1 MTAGTRQ
8 KMIVITLVVVIAVL
22 AVTGVSLAVWISG
35 DGEGASYDFEVM
47 GWDDPSVRYLR
58 FSAKGEGGEAL
69 VLEFNDTAGC
79 FVAKNG
85 ETEYVGAV
93 SNVTAVGYYGIIEE
107 LLIPASIF
115 VKADRG
121 DTVEGI
127 SVAANPADVV
137 AVAMPNVQQDGGE
150 ALGLVSE
157 VTIGAAGAGERGDDR
172 RECGEHFRPLLL
184 VHGRVDQGDVC
195 AVGRG
200 GDLGRLLLF
209 ALRQLDRHCRG
220 RQGRDARHGLF

>member
-1 MTAGTRQ
+1 
-8 KMIVITLVVVIAVL
+8 MIVLTLVVVIAVL

-58 FSAKGEGGEAL
+58 FSAKGGGDEDL
-69 VLEFNDTAGC
+69 VLAFDDDAGC
-79 FVAKNG
+79 FVAMNG

-93 SNVTAVGYYGIIEE
+93 SEVTAVGYYGIIEE

-115 VKADRG
+115 VKADG
-121 DTVEGI
+121 GETVEGI
-127 SVAANPADVV
+127 SVPAEAVDVV

-157 VTIGAAGAGERGDDR
+157 VTIGANVASISAHSFSYMDALTKVTFEPSDVAVTLGDYCFSRCGNLTLTEIVEVGRVVERGTGCF
-172 RECGEHFRPLLL
+172 E
-184 VHGRVDQGDVC
+184 
-195 AVGRG
+195 
-200 GDLGRLLLF
+200 
-209 ALRQLDRHCRG
+209 
-220 RQGRDARHGLF
+220 

>member
-8 KMIVITLVVVIAVL
+8 KMIVLTLVVVIAVL

-35 DGEGASYDFEVM
+35 EGEGASYDFKVM

-58 FSAKGEGGEAL
+58 FSAKGGGDEDL
-69 VLEFNDTAGC
+69 VLAFDDDAGC

-85 ETEYVGAV
+85 ETEYVGEV
-93 SNVTAVGYYGIIEE
+93 SEVTAIGYYGIIEE

-115 VKADRG
+115 VKADG
-121 DTVEGI
+121 GGTVEGI
-127 SVAANPADVV
+127 SVAASAVDVV

-157 VTIGAAGAGERGDDR
+157 VTIGANVASISAHSFSYMDALTKVTFEPSDVAVTLGDYCFSRCGNLTLTEIVDDGRSVTRGKGCF
-172 RECGEHFRPLLL
+172 E
-184 VHGRVDQGDVC
+184 
-195 AVGRG
+195 
-200 GDLGRLLLF
+200 
-209 ALRQLDRHCRG
+209 
-220 RQGRDARHGLF
+220 

>member
-8 KMIVITLVVVIAVL
+8 KMIVLTLVVVIAVL

-35 DGEGASYDFEVM
+35 EGEGASYDFEVM
-47 GWDDPSVRYLR
+47 GWGDPSVRYLR
-58 FSAKGEGGEAL
+58 FSAKGGGGEDL
-69 VLEFNDTAGC
+69 VLEFNDAAGC

-93 SNVTAVGYYGIIEE
+93 SEVTAIGYYGIIEE

-115 VKADRG
+115 VKADG
-121 DTVEGI
+121 GGTVEGI
-127 SVAANPADVV
+127 SVPANAVDVV

-157 VTIGAAGAGERGDDR
+157 VTIGANVASISAHSFSYMDALTKVTFEQPGVAVALGDYCFSR
-172 RECGEHFRPLLL
+172 CGNLTEVVDDGRS
-184 VHGRVDQGDVC
+184 VTHGTGC
-195 AVGRG
+195 
-200 GDLGRLLLF
+200 F
-209 ALRQLDRHCRG
+209 E
-220 RQGRDARHGLF
+220 

>member
-8 KMIVITLVVVIAVL
+8 KMIVLTLVVVIAVL

-35 DGEGASYDFEVM
+35 DGEGASYDFKVM

-58 FSAKGEGGEAL
+58 FSAKGGGGEAL
-69 VLEFNDTAGC
+69 VLAFDDAAGC

-93 SNVTAVGYYGIIEE
+93 TGVTAVGYFGIIEE
-107 LLIPASIF
+107 LLIPAQIF
-115 VKADRG
+115 VKADGG
-121 DTVEGI
+121 DTVDGI
-127 SVAANPADVV
+127 AVPASAVDVV

-157 VTIGAAGAGERGDDR
+157 VTIGANVANISAHSFSYMDALTKVTFEPSAVAVTLGEYCFSRCGNLTEIVEDGRSVTRGTGCF
-172 RECGEHFRPLLL
+172 E
-184 VHGRVDQGDVC
+184 
-195 AVGRG
+195 
-200 GDLGRLLLF
+200 
-209 ALRQLDRHCRG
+209 
-220 RQGRDARHGLF
+220 

>member
-8 KMIVITLVVVIAVL
+8 KMIVLTLVIVIAVL

-69 VLEFNDTAGC
+69 VLDFDDAAGC
-79 FVAKNG
+79 FVAMNG

-93 SNVTAVGYYGIIEE
+93 SEVTAIGYYGIIEE

-115 VKADRG
+115 VKADG
-121 DTVEGI
+121 GGTVEGI
-127 SVAANPADVV
+127 SVAASAVDVV
-137 AVAMPNVQQDGGE
+137 AVEMPNVQQDGGE

-157 VTIGAAGAGERGDDR
+157 VTIGAKVASISAHSFSYMDALTKVTFEPSNVAVTLGEYCFSRCGNLNEIVEDGRSVTRGTGCF
-172 RECGEHFRPLLL
+172 E
-184 VHGRVDQGDVC
+184 
-195 AVGRG
+195 
-200 GDLGRLLLF
+200 
-209 ALRQLDRHCRG
+209 
-220 RQGRDARHGLF
+220 

>member
-8 KMIVITLVVVIAVL
+8 KMIVLTLVIVIAVL

-35 DGEGASYDFEVM
+35 EGEGASYDFEVM

-58 FSAKGEGGEAL
+58 FSAKGEGDEDL
-69 VLEFNDTAGC
+69 VLAFDDAAGC

-93 SNVTAVGYYGIIEE
+93 SKVTAVGYYGIIEE

-115 VKADRG
+115 VKADGG

-127 SVAANPADVV
+127 SVPANAVDVV

-157 VTIGAAGAGERGDDR
+157 VTIGANVASISAHSFSYMDALTKVTFEQPGVAVALGDYCFSR
-172 RECGEHFRPLLL
+172 CGNLTEVVDDGRS
-184 VHGRVDQGDVC
+184 VTHGTGC
-195 AVGRG
+195 
-200 GDLGRLLLF
+200 F
-209 ALRQLDRHCRG
+209 E
-220 RQGRDARHGLF
+220 

>member
-8 KMIVITLVVVIAVL
+8 KMIVLTLVVVIAVL

-69 VLEFNDTAGC
+69 VLGFDDAAGC
-79 FVAKNG
+79 FVAMNG

-93 SNVTAVGYYGIIEE
+93 SEVTAIGYYGIIEE

-115 VKADRG
+115 VKADGG

-127 SVAANPADVV
+127 SVAANAFGVV

-157 VTIGAAGAGERGDDR
+157 VTIGANVANISAHSFSYMDALTKVTFEPSDVAVTLGDYCFLRCGNLIEIVEVGRTVERGKGCF
-172 RECGEHFRPLLL
+172 E
-184 VHGRVDQGDVC
+184 
-195 AVGRG
+195 
-200 GDLGRLLLF
+200 
-209 ALRQLDRHCRG
+209 
-220 RQGRDARHGLF
+220 

>member
-8 KMIVITLVVVIAVL
+8 KMIVLTLVVVIAVL

-35 DGEGASYDFEVM
+35 EGEGASYDFEVM

-58 FSAKGEGGEAL
+58 FSAKGEGDEDL
-69 VLEFNDTAGC
+69 VLAFDDAAGC

-93 SNVTAVGYYGIIEE
+93 SEVTAVGYYGIIEE

-115 VKADRG
+115 VKADG
-121 DTVEGI
+121 GGTVEGI
-127 SVAANPADVV
+127 SVAASAVDVV

-157 VTIGAAGAGERGDDR
+157 VTIGANVASISAHSFSYMDALTKVTFEPSNVAVTLGDYCFSRCGNLTEIVEDGRSVTRGKGCF
-172 RECGEHFRPLLL
+172 E
-184 VHGRVDQGDVC
+184 
-195 AVGRG
+195 
-200 GDLGRLLLF
+200 
-209 ALRQLDRHCRG
+209 
-220 RQGRDARHGLF
+220 

>member
-8 KMIVITLVVVIAVL
+8 KMIVLTLVVVIAVL

-35 DGEGASYDFEVM
+35 DDEGASYDFEVM

-58 FSAKGEGGEAL
+58 FSAKGEGDEDL
-69 VLEFNDTAGC
+69 VLAFDDDAGC

-93 SNVTAVGYYGIIEE
+93 SEVTAVGYYGIIEE

-115 VKADRG
+115 VKADG
-121 DTVEGI
+121 GETVEGI
-127 SVAANPADVV
+127 SVPANAVDVV

-157 VTIGAAGAGERGDDR
+157 VTIGANVASISAHSFSYMDALTKVTFEQSDVAVTLGDYCFSRCGNLTEVVEVGRVVERGKGCF
-172 RECGEHFRPLLL
+172 E
-184 VHGRVDQGDVC
+184 
-195 AVGRG
+195 
-200 GDLGRLLLF
+200 
-209 ALRQLDRHCRG
+209 
-220 RQGRDARHGLF
+220 

>member
-1 MTAGTRQ
+1 
-8 KMIVITLVVVIAVL
+8 MIVLTLVVVIAVL

-58 FSAKGEGGEAL
+58 FSAKGGGDEDL
-69 VLEFNDTAGC
+69 VLAFDDAAGC
-79 FVAKNG
+79 FVAMNG

-93 SNVTAVGYYGIIEE
+93 SEVTAVGYYGIIEE

-115 VKADRG
+115 VKADGG

-127 SVAANPADVV
+127 SVPAKAVNVV

-157 VTIGAAGAGERGDDR
+157 VTIGANVASISAHSFSYMDALTKVTFEPSDVAVTLGDYCFSRCGNLTLTEIVDDGRSVTRGKGCF
-172 RECGEHFRPLLL
+172 E
-184 VHGRVDQGDVC
+184 
-195 AVGRG
+195 
-200 GDLGRLLLF
+200 
-209 ALRQLDRHCRG
+209 
-220 RQGRDARHGLF
+220 

>member
-8 KMIVITLVVVIAVL
+8 KMVVLTLVIVIAVL

-35 DGEGASYDFEVM
+35 DGEGASYDFKVM

-69 VLEFNDTAGC
+69 VLAFEDAAGC

-85 ETEYVGAV
+85 ETEYGGAV
-93 SNVTAVGYYGIIEE
+93 SEVTAVGYYGIIEE

-115 VKADRG
+115 VKADG
-121 DTVEGI
+121 GGTVEGI
-127 SVAANPADVV
+127 SVPAAAVKVV

-157 VTIGAAGAGERGDDR
+157 VTIGANVASISAHSFSYMDALTKVTFEPSGVAVTLGDYCFSRCGNLTEIVEAGRSVTRGKGCF
-172 RECGEHFRPLLL
+172 E
-184 VHGRVDQGDVC
+184 
-195 AVGRG
+195 
-200 GDLGRLLLF
+200 
-209 ALRQLDRHCRG
+209 
-220 RQGRDARHGLF
+220 

>member
-8 KMIVITLVVVIAVL
+8 KMIVLTLVVVIAVL

-58 FSAKGEGGEAL
+58 FSAKGGGGEDL
-69 VLEFNDTAGC
+69 VLAFDDVAGC

-93 SNVTAVGYYGIIEE
+93 SEVTAIGYYGIIEE

-115 VKADRG
+115 VKADGG
-121 DTVEGI
+121 DKVDGI
-127 SVAANPADVV
+127 AVPASAVNVV

-157 VTIGAAGAGERGDDR
+157 LTIGANVASISAHSFSYMDALTKVTFEPSGVAVTLGDYCFSRCGNLTETEIVEDGRSVTRGTGCF
-172 RECGEHFRPLLL
+172 E
-184 VHGRVDQGDVC
+184 
-195 AVGRG
+195 
-200 GDLGRLLLF
+200 
-209 ALRQLDRHCRG
+209 
-220 RQGRDARHGLF
+220 

>member
-1 MTAGTRQ
+1 MTAGARQ
-8 KMIVITLVVVIAVL
+8 KMIVLTLVVVIAVL

-58 FSAKGEGGEAL
+58 FSAKGEGGEDL
-69 VLEFNDTAGC
+69 VLAFEDAAGC

-85 ETEYVGAV
+85 ETEYVGEV
-93 SNVTAVGYYGIIEE
+93 SEVTAIGYYGIIEE

-115 VKADRG
+115 VKADG
-121 DTVEGI
+121 GGTVEGI

-157 VTIGAAGAGERGDDR
+157 LTIGAKVASISAHSFSYMDALTKVTFEPSAVAVTLGDYCFSR
-172 RECGEHFRPLLL
+172 CGNLTEI
-184 VHGRVDQGDVC
+184 VE
-195 AVGRG
+195 VGRSVT
-200 GDLGRLLLF
+200 
-209 ALRQLDRHCRG
+209 RG
-220 RQGRDARHGLF
+220 TGCFE

>member
-1 MTAGTRQ
+1 
-8 KMIVITLVVVIAVL
+8 MIVLTLVVVIAVL

-58 FSAKGEGGEAL
+58 FSAKGEGGEDL
-69 VLEFNDTAGC
+69 VLAFEDAAGC

-93 SNVTAVGYYGIIEE
+93 SKVTAVGYYGIIEE

-115 VKADRG
+115 VKADG
-121 DTVEGI
+121 GTVEGI
-127 SVAANPADVV
+127 SVPAEAVDVV

-157 VTIGAAGAGERGDDR
+157 VTIGANVASISAHSFSYMDALTKVTFEPSGVAVTLGDYCFSRCGNLTEIVDDDGRSVTRGTGCF
-172 RECGEHFRPLLL
+172 E
-184 VHGRVDQGDVC
+184 
-195 AVGRG
+195 
-200 GDLGRLLLF
+200 
-209 ALRQLDRHCRG
+209 
-220 RQGRDARHGLF
+220 

>member
-8 KMIVITLVVVIAVL
+8 KMIALTLVVVIAVL

-35 DGEGASYDFEVM
+35 DGEGASYDFKVM

-58 FSAKGEGGEAL
+58 FSAKGEGGEDL
-69 VLEFNDTAGC
+69 VLAFDDDAGC

-93 SNVTAVGYYGIIEE
+93 SKVTAVGYYGIIEE

-115 VKADRG
+115 VKADGG

-127 SVAANPADVV
+127 SVAASAVDVV

-157 VTIGAAGAGERGDDR
+157 VTIGANVASISAHSFSYMDALTKVTFKPSGVAVTLGDYCFSRCGNLTEVVEVDRSVTRGTG
-172 RECGEHFRPLLL
+172 CFK
-184 VHGRVDQGDVC
+184 
-195 AVGRG
+195 
-200 GDLGRLLLF
+200 
-209 ALRQLDRHCRG
+209 
-220 RQGRDARHGLF
+220 

>member
-8 KMIVITLVVVIAVL
+8 KMIVLTLVVVIAVL

-35 DGEGASYDFEVM
+35 EGEGASYDFEVM
-47 GWDDPSVRYLR
+47 DWVDPSVRYLR
-58 FSAKGEGGEAL
+58 FSAKGGGGEDL
-69 VLEFNDTAGC
+69 VLAFDDADGC

-93 SNVTAVGYYGIIEE
+93 SEVTAVGYYGIIEE

-115 VKADRG
+115 VKADG
-121 DTVEGI
+121 GGTVEGI
-127 SVAANPADVV
+127 SVAASAVDVV

-157 VTIGAAGAGERGDDR
+157 VTIGANVASISAHSFSYMDALTKVTFEPSDVAVTLGDYCFSRCGNLTLTEIVDDGRSVTRGKGCF
-172 RECGEHFRPLLL
+172 E
-184 VHGRVDQGDVC
+184 
-195 AVGRG
+195 
-200 GDLGRLLLF
+200 
-209 ALRQLDRHCRG
+209 
-220 RQGRDARHGLF
+220 

>member
-1 MTAGTRQ
+1 
-8 KMIVITLVVVIAVL
+8 MIVLTLVVVIAVL

-69 VLEFNDTAGC
+69 VLAFDDAAGC
-79 FVAKNG
+79 FVAMNG

-93 SNVTAVGYYGIIEE
+93 SEVTAIGYYGIIEE

-115 VKADRG
+115 VKADDG
-121 DTVEGI
+121 GTVEGI
-127 SVAANPADVV
+127 SVPANAFGVV

-157 VTIGAAGAGERGDDR
+157 LTIGANVASISAHSFSYMDALTKVTFEPSGVAVTLGDYCFSRCGNLTEIVEVDRSVERGKGCF
-172 RECGEHFRPLLL
+172 E
-184 VHGRVDQGDVC
+184 
-195 AVGRG
+195 
-200 GDLGRLLLF
+200 
-209 ALRQLDRHCRG
+209 
-220 RQGRDARHGLF
+220 

>member
-8 KMIVITLVVVIAVL
+8 KMIVLTLVVVIAVL

-35 DGEGASYDFEVM
+35 DDEGASYDFEVM

-58 FSAKGEGGEAL
+58 FSAKGEGGEDL
-69 VLEFNDTAGC
+69 VLAFEDTAGC

-85 ETEYVGAV
+85 ETEYGGEV
-93 SNVTAVGYYGIIEE
+93 SEVTAVGYYGIIEE

-115 VKADRG
+115 VKADGG

-127 SVAANPADVV
+127 SVAANPVDVV

-157 VTIGAAGAGERGDDR
+157 VTIGANVANISAHSFSYMDALTKVTFEPSGVAVTLGDYCFSRCGNLNEIVEVGRTVERGKGCF
-172 RECGEHFRPLLL
+172 E
-184 VHGRVDQGDVC
+184 
-195 AVGRG
+195 
-200 GDLGRLLLF
+200 
-209 ALRQLDRHCRG
+209 
-220 RQGRDARHGLF
+220 

>member
-8 KMIVITLVVVIAVL
+8 KMIVLTLVVVIAVL

-35 DGEGASYDFEVM
+35 DDEGASYDFKVM

-69 VLEFNDTAGC
+69 VLAFDDAAGC

-85 ETEYVGAV
+85 ETEYGGAV
-93 SNVTAVGYYGIIEE
+93 SNVTAIGYYGIIEE
-107 LLIPASIF
+107 LLIPAQIF
-115 VKADRG
+115 VKADGG
-121 DTVEGI
+121 DTVKGI
-127 SVAANPADVV
+127 SVAASAVDVV

-157 VTIGAAGAGERGDDR
+157 VTIGAKVASISAHSFSYMDALTKVTFEPSAVAVTLGEYCFSR
-172 RECGEHFRPLLL
+172 CGNLTEI
-184 VHGRVDQGDVC
+184 VE
-195 AVGRG
+195 VGRSVT
-200 GDLGRLLLF
+200 
-209 ALRQLDRHCRG
+209 RG
-220 RQGRDARHGLF
+220 TGCFE

>member
-8 KMIVITLVVVIAVL
+8 KMIVLTLVVVIAVL

-35 DGEGASYDFEVM
+35 DGEGASYDFKVM

-58 FSAKGEGGEAL
+58 FSAKGEGGEDL
-69 VLEFNDTAGC
+69 VLAFDDAAGC

-93 SNVTAVGYYGIIEE
+93 SEVTAIGYYGIIEE

-115 VKADRG
+115 VKADG
-121 DTVEGI
+121 GGTVEGI
-127 SVAANPADVV
+127 SVAASAVDVV

-157 VTIGAAGAGERGDDR
+157 VTIGANVASISAHSFSYMDALTKVTFEPSDVAVALGDYCFSR
-172 RECGEHFRPLLL
+172 CGNLTE
-184 VHGRVDQGDVC
+184 VVE
-195 AVGRG
+195 VGRSVT
-200 GDLGRLLLF
+200 
-209 ALRQLDRHCRG
+209 RG
-220 RQGRDARHGLF
+220 TGCFE

>member
-8 KMIVITLVVVIAVL
+8 KMIVLTLVVVIAVL

-58 FSAKGEGGEAL
+58 FSAKGEGDEDL
-69 VLEFNDTAGC
+69 VLAFDDDAGC

-85 ETEYVGAV
+85 ETEYGGAV
-93 SNVTAVGYYGIIEE
+93 SEVTAVGYYGIIEE

-115 VKADRG
+115 VKADG
-121 DTVEGI
+121 GGTVEGI
-127 SVAANPADVV
+127 SVAASAVDVV

-157 VTIGAAGAGERGDDR
+157 VTIGANVASISAHSFSYMDALTKVTFEQPGVAVALGDYCFSR
-172 RECGEHFRPLLL
+172 CGNLT
-184 VHGRVDQGDVC
+184 DVVE
-195 AVGRG
+195 VGRSVT
-200 GDLGRLLLF
+200 
-209 ALRQLDRHCRG
+209 RG
-220 RQGRDARHGLF
+220 TGCFE

>member
-1 MTAGTRQ
+1 
-8 KMIVITLVVVIAVL
+8 MIVLTLVVVIAVL

-69 VLEFNDTAGC
+69 VLAFYDAAGC
-79 FVAKNG
+79 FVAMNG
-85 ETEYVGAV
+85 ETEYVGEV
-93 SNVTAVGYYGIIEE
+93 SEVTAIGYYGIIEE

-115 VKADRG
+115 VKADG
-121 DTVEGI
+121 GGTVEGI
-127 SVAANPADVV
+127 SVPANPVGVV

-157 VTIGAAGAGERGDDR
+157 LTIGANVASISAHSFSYMDALTKVTFETSDVAVILGDYCFSRCGNLTEIVEVDRVVTRGAGCFE
-172 RECGEHFRPLLL
+172 
-184 VHGRVDQGDVC
+184 
-195 AVGRG
+195 
-200 GDLGRLLLF
+200 
-209 ALRQLDRHCRG
+209 
-220 RQGRDARHGLF
+220 

>member
-8 KMIVITLVVVIAVL
+8 KMIVLTLVVVIAVL

-69 VLEFNDTAGC
+69 VLDFDDAAGC
-79 FVAKNG
+79 FVAMNG

-93 SNVTAVGYYGIIEE
+93 SEVTAVGYYGIIEE

-115 VKADRG
+115 VKADGG

-127 SVAANPADVV
+127 SVAARAFDVV

-157 VTIGAAGAGERGDDR
+157 LTIGANVASISAHSFSYMDALTKVTFEPLGVAVTLGDYCFSRCGNLTEIVEVDR
-172 RECGEHFRPLLL
+172 TVE
-184 VHGRVDQGDVC
+184 
-195 AVGRG
+195 
-200 GDLGRLLLF
+200 LGTGCF
-209 ALRQLDRHCRG
+209 E
-220 RQGRDARHGLF
+220 